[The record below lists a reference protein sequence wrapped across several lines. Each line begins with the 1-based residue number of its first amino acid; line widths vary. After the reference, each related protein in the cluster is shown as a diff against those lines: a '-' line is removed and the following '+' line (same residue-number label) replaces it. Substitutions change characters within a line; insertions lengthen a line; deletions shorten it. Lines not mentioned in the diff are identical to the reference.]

1 MDISRSGRRASTFAT
16 CIAAAGEYG
25 LTAQGARDIVD
36 HQVTVI
42 REAWEDAAETA
53 ELTHVDRRGLFGR
66 QILNPY
72 AFSD

>member
-1 MDISRSGRRASTFAT
+1 MDFSRSGRRASTFAT

-25 LTAQGARDIVD
+25 LTTQGARDIVD

-42 REAWEDAAETA
+42 GEGWEAAADTA
-53 ELTHVDRRGLFGR
+53 ELTQVDRRSLFGR
-66 QILNPY
+66 QVLNPY